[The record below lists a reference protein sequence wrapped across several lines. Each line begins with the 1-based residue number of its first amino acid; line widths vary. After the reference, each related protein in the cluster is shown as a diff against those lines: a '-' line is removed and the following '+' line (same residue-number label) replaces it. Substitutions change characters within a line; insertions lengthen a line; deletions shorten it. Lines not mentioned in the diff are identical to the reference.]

1 MTARR
6 TRAWAKLI
14 ALSLLAA
21 VALGPMLYTFLNAFS
36 SGISYGLLP
45 SEWSLQGWR
54 GVLLSRPHYLAKFWN
69 SLGLSAVIVAV
80 QVLLSCLRGCGFS
93 KLRSS
98 GKAASVF
105 RVKL

>member
-45 SEWSLQGWR
+45 ASGPCR
-54 GVLLSRPHYLAKFWN
+54 GGGRCS
-69 SLGLSAVIVAV
+69 
-80 QVLLSCLRGCGFS
+80 
-93 KLRSS
+93 
-98 GKAASVF
+98 
-105 RVKL
+105 